1 MLGFVIMGKK
11 IDLGDICIV
20 GKRTSL
26 LVCYWDLKIYPHL
39 RVCSTSPHPP
49 KMACLL
55 LNILTNV
62 SYRHYRLGCI
72 DRSSDSEAD
81 RVMADQQELML
92 LKLQEQHKQ
101 LEQMLKG
108 HKEKMEKSSAKR
120 RRHPPEPS
128 QTPNNFQMPKTIA
141 QPPFGHSNP
150 SQGGSKH
157 SNIRR
162 GHLVKIELIKDLQW
176 PEHCNTYLCQ
186 VATLRQGQL
195 YYSGQ
200 K

>member
-1 MLGFVIMGKK
+1 MGKK
-11 IDLGDICIV
+11 VDLRDICIV
-20 GKRTSL
+20 VKRTSL
-26 LVCYWDLKIYPHL
+26 LVCYWDFKNNRIVVFVQPPPPHKKWPGL
-39 RVCSTSPHPP
+39 IQ
-49 KMACLL
+49 
-55 LNILTNV
+55 NILTNV

-157 SNIRR
+157 SNIGRR
-162 GHLVKIELIKDLQW
+162 HVLKIKIELIKDL
-176 PEHCNTYLCQ
+176 
-186 VATLRQGQL
+186 
-195 YYSGQ
+195 
-200 K
+200 